1 MRERIQINYKDKPV
15 LLDKFIQDMQKALT
29 SKLSWLDCA
38 FGKADTQIE
47 YSDTGRKI
55 AYPAVY
61 TGQGEYMSLLPN
73 DNIGNF
79 SWFDLYDP
87 QEVSFSIP
95 SRPQIVLDGALVFW
109 YDLSSIYEDD
119 AFLHSEEIKDE
130 VLRLLTTPGFLK
142 GRNRINIT
150 KIYEK
155 PENIYK
161 GYSVEKLNTDKQFFS
176 YPYAGLRIE
185 FTLTIQEV
193 C

>member
-1 MRERIQINYKDKPV
+1 MKEQVQINYKERPV
-15 LLDKFIQDMQKALT
+15 LLDKFIQDMQKALM

-55 AYPAVY
+55 AYPAAY
-61 TGQGEYMSLLPN
+61 TGRGEYMSLLPN

-79 SWFDLYDP
+79 SWFDFYDP

-95 SRPQIVLDGALVFW
+95 SRPQIVLDGALIFW

-161 GYSVEKLNTDKQFFS
+161 GYSIEKLNTDKQFFS
-176 YPYAGLRIE
+176 YPYAGLRVE
-185 FTLTIQEV
+185 FTLTVQEV

>member
-1 MRERIQINYKDKPV
+1 MREQVQINYKDKPV
-15 LLDKFIQDMQKALT
+15 LLDKFIQDMQEALM

-38 FGKADTQIE
+38 FGKADTQVE

-55 AYPAVY
+55 VYPATY

-79 SWFDLYDP
+79 SWFDFYDP

-95 SRPQIVLDGALVFW
+95 SRPQVVLDGALIFW

-119 AFLHSEEIKDE
+119 DFLHSEEIKDE
-130 VLRLLTTPGFLK
+130 VLRLLTTPGLLK
-142 GRNRINIT
+142 SRNRINIT

-161 GYSVEKLNTDKQFFS
+161 GYAIEKICADKQFFN
-176 YPYAGLRIE
+176 YPYAGLRVE

>member
-1 MRERIQINYKDKPV
+1 MREQIRINYKDKPV
-15 LLDKFIQDMQKALT
+15 LLDKFIQDMQKALL

-55 AYPAVY
+55 AYPAAY
-61 TGQGEYMSLLPN
+61 TGRGEYMSLLPN

-79 SWFDLYDP
+79 SWFDFYDP

-161 GYSVEKLNTDKQFFS
+161 GYSIEKLNTDKQFFS
-176 YPYAGLRIE
+176 YPYAGLRVE

>member
-1 MRERIQINYKDKPV
+1 MKEQVQINYKERPV
-15 LLDKFIQDMQKALT
+15 LLDKFIQDMQKALM

-55 AYPAVY
+55 AYPAAY
-61 TGQGEYMSLLPN
+61 TGRGEYMSLLPN

-79 SWFDLYDP
+79 SWFDFYDP

-95 SRPQIVLDGALVFW
+95 SRPQIVLDGALIFW

-119 AFLHSEEIKDE
+119 AFLHSEEIKEE

-161 GYSVEKLNTDKQFFS
+161 GYSIEKLNTDKQFFS
-176 YPYAGLRIE
+176 YPYAGLRVE
-185 FTLTIQEV
+185 FTLTVQEV